1 MIKSN
6 TLRQSRAYSND
17 WMRSS
22 RINDVR
28 TNSYKNMHQDSVS
41 RSPIHVHEIFLNS
54 CRKEFT
60 DVEVV
65 TKSGEIII
73 GIIDGYD
80 QDTIVLHNEMT
91 QLLIYKHS
99 INYISPRNG
108 KRLIIPEREMNRIS
122 EESTLVIDE
131 KKKVN

>member
-1 MIKSN
+1 MIKTNSI
-6 TLRQSRAYSND
+6 RQSRTFSND
-17 WMRSS
+17 WMRGPK
-22 RINDVR
+22 INDLR
-28 TNSYKNMHQDSVS
+28 NNGYKTKYPENNS

-108 KRLIIPEREMNRIS
+108 KRLIIPEREMNRVS
-122 EESTLVIDE
+122 EESLVIDE
-131 KKKVN
+131 KKVN